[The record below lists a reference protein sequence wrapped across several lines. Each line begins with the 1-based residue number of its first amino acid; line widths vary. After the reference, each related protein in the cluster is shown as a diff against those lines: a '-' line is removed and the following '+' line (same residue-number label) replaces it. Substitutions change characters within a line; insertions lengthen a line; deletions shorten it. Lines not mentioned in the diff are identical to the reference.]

1 MNGMKKNMKKIYE
14 NVTIYFKNGEREC
27 YKAITFRKKGICTG
41 IIKNNP
47 DSEIRFIEQGYIPLN
62 RIEKITYLLENDET
76 RIVDFFNKIRE
87 E

>member
-1 MNGMKKNMKKIYE
+1 MKKIYE

-27 YKAITFRKKGICTG
+27 YKAIRFREKGICTG
-41 IIKNNP
+41 RIKDNP

-62 RIEKITYLLENDET
+62 RIEKITYLFENDELS
-76 RIVDFFNKIRE
+76 IIDFFNKRKE